1 LRKIP
6 KFSRDFVA
14 DLRYASNYEMRPTG
28 STHKRKPKC
37 LIFGASH
44 AKKFYEASLENQLFS
59 DSYEILG
66 SFKSGAKSTQ
76 LILPEIVK
84 TFDEQDLIIVLAFG
98 NDIFEKH
105 ILITKNP
112 FTIHLTQFIPVSPID
127 LKEAC
132 TKFEKQ
138 LIGLKCKIKIIDNIY
153 RHLNCCEKHIHMGIA
168 KYQKDSNTLIRD
180 HFGKKSINHLYLL
193 ENHTYIRKASVYA
206 NLLVDSVHLKRE
218 FYAMMSAQLIRGDYT
233 F

>member
-28 STHKRKPKC
+28 STPKRKPKC

-59 DSYEILG
+59 NSYEILG

-76 LILPEIVK
+76 LIIPEIVK
-84 TFDEQDLIIVLAFG
+84 TFEEQDIIIVLAFG
-98 NDIFEKH
+98 NDIFEKN

-112 FTIHLTQFIPVSPID
+112 FTIHLTQFIPVSPVD

-153 RHLNCCEKHIHMGIA
+153 RHLNCCDMGIA

-193 ENHTYIRKASVYA
+193 EDPKNKRKASVYA
-206 NLLVDSVHLKRE
+206 NLLVDSVHFRRE
-218 FYAMMSAQLIRGDYT
+218 FYSMMAANLIRGDYT